1 VDASKGKPNVKS
13 AVAGLVLL
21 LLALP
26 GLARAEGFA
35 WLRSENRNVRE
46 GNEKLAA
53 GDQKAAQSAY
63 DRAARELP
71 AEGGVHLNRGLAL
84 MRGGNLPAAREAL
97 RLATQPPAS
106 SAVRADAYYNLGNAF
121 YKEADARAGE
131 NKHDEAQQLFREAAD
146 AFKHSLRLRP
156 GDPST
161 GWNHELS
168 ARRIR
173 EQEEK
178 QKQEQDKNKQDKD
191 KDKQDNDK
199 QQDGNQQQDKD
210 KQQDGNQQDKDKQQQ
225 AQDQQKKDQQQAPKP
240 DQQKKDQ
247 QQQAQQDKQKKDEP
261 QQAPAVRPEVDRA
274 LDALQDSEQNLER
287 MRAMNRAAR
296 ERRKPE
302 KDW

>member
-1 VDASKGKPNVKS
+1 MKS
-13 AVAGLVLL
+13 TATALVLL
-21 LLALP
+21 LLAP
-26 GLARAEGFA
+26 GMVRAEAFS
-35 WLRSENRNVRE
+35 WLRSENRNVRD
-46 GNEKLAA
+46 GNAKLAA

-63 DRAARELP
+63 DKAARELP
-71 AEGGVHLNRGLAL
+71 AEGGVHLDRGLAL
-84 MRGGNLPAAREAL
+84 LRAGNLPAAREAL

-106 SAVRADAYYNLGNAF
+106 TAVRADAYYDLGNTF

-131 NKHDEAQQLFREAAD
+131 KKHDEAQQLFREAED

-156 GDPST
+156 SDPNT
-161 GWNHELS
+161 AWNHELT

-178 QKQEQDKNKQDKD
+178 QKQKEQQDRDKQDKD
-191 KDKQDNDK
+191 KDKQQGDP
-199 QQDGNQQQDKD
+199 QQDKD
-210 KQQDGNQQDKDKQQQ
+210 KQDKDKQQGDPQQDKDKQQ
-225 AQDQQKKDQQQAPKP
+225 AQDQQKKDSQQAPKP
-240 DQQKKDQ
+240 DQKKDQ
-247 QQQAQQDKQKKDEP
+247 QQAQAQPDKQPKKDEP

-287 MRAMNRAAR
+287 LRAMNRAAR

>member
-1 VDASKGKPNVKS
+1 VILVLAQP
-13 AVAGLVLL
+13 GLV
-21 LLALP
+21 
-26 GLARAEGFA
+26 RAETFS

-53 GDQKAAQSAY
+53 GDPKAAQDAY
-63 DRAARELP
+63 DKAARELP
-71 AEGGVHLNRGLAL
+71 AEGGVHLDRGLAL
-84 MRGGNLPAAREAL
+84 MRAGNLSAAREAL

-106 SAVRADAYYNLGNAF
+106 SAVRADAYYDLGNAF

-131 NKHDEAQQLFREAAD
+131 KKHDEAQQLFREAED
-146 AFKHSLRLRP
+146 AFKRSLRLRP
-156 GDPST
+156 GDPNTS
-161 GWNHELS
+161 WNHELA

-178 QKQEQDKNKQDKD
+178 QKQKEQQDKDKQDKD
-191 KDKQDNDK
+191 KQDKDK

-210 KQQDGNQQDKDKQQQ
+210 KQQ

-240 DQQKKDQ
+240 DPQKKDQ
-247 QQQAQQDKQKKDEP
+247 QQQEQAQRDKQQKKDEP
-261 QQAPAVRPEVDRA
+261 QAPAVRPEVDRA

-287 MRAMNRAAR
+287 MRAINRAAR